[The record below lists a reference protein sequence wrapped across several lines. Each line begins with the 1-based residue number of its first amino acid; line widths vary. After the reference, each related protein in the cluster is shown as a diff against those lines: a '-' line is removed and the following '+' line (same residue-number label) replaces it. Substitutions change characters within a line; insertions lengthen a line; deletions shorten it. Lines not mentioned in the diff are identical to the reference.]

1 MKLKSKVTLSNLF
14 VNAIFTTLAA
24 LALYFIVRSS
34 VFKEMDQHLL
44 NHKQDVISSFKSGDI
59 SPKSVK
65 ELGAL
70 GTYEWIELHPFKG
83 NAEAVADSFKTVQNT
98 RFEDQNPSTY
108 RQLKSVISINGS
120 LYTLIIYEEVTGWH
134 KIASSI
140 IVVISVLLLVWF
152 IMLYIG
158 NHIVISSVLKPFFR
172 TISKL
177 KGIQSESDFHV
188 TFPAVDIDEINELNG
203 ALNSM
208 LKELESSFEEQKQ
221 FIQNASH
228 ELLTP
233 LAIIRQKTDD
243 LINSPYLGEREFI
256 QLAQIQQTIN
266 RLSKLSNALLL
277 ISRVESKQYP
287 LKDYFDLYELV
298 ADIHTELD
306 DFIGLKNLSV
316 QNTIAKGINI
326 KGNKELVHS
335 LFYNIIQNAIYYSPE
350 GSEIAFSASK
360 KASHLDVAI
369 ADEGSGIPEE
379 DRERIFARFEKSGSK
394 KSNSPGLG
402 LSIVKSISSLHGWNS
417 YVDSGKEKGSVF
429 HIIIPLEE

>member
-59 SPKSVK
+59 SQKSVK

-70 GTYEWIELHPFKG
+70 GTYEWIELHPFTG
-83 NAEAVADSFKTVQNT
+83 SAEAVSDSFKTVQNT

-120 LYTLIIYEEVTGWH
+120 LYTLLVYEEVTGWH

-140 IVVISVLLLVWF
+140 IIAISILLLVWF
-152 IMLYIG
+152 TMLYIG
-158 NHIVISSVLKPFFR
+158 NHIVISNVLKPFFR

-203 ALNSM
+203 ALNTM

-233 LAIIRQKTDD
+233 LAIIRQKTDE
-243 LINSPYLGEREFI
+243 LINSPDLGEKELI

-306 DFIGLKNLSV
+306 DFIGLKKLSV

-360 KASHLDVAI
+360 KDTRLDVAI
-369 ADEGSGIPEE
+369 TDEGPGIPEE

-402 LSIVKSISSLHGWNS
+402 LSIVKSIGSLHGWKCHIE
-417 YVDSGKEKGSVF
+417 SGEEKGSVF
-429 HIIIPLEE
+429 HIVIPLEE